1 MMSPRA
7 PISAAWR
14 FCRLILSHAVGR
26 VPRLFLLVLIV
37 CGTVTVGRGP
47 GYAADEGISFRE
59 FLAETPWIRHVVYRR
74 SLSYERVHA
83 ADRPGAPEEL
93 LPRLHVLGEYEGA
106 WQPKGWYLRCFMDIL
121 YPLYSAKAGWLF
133 TNVPEPGLEYVIGA
147 NEEYQWRISP
157 RHAVVTIDPLPGRP
171 GHVGSM
177 GVVHAYYESQLRRML
192 RLGLD
197 LMGLGRLAWQ
207 DERRFTV
214 EPSVLTGVYKWPNP
228 GGRGEIVRLDEL
240 GRPLEV
246 VYQVRGSAPDTPP
259 VRVLYSYKEGVR
271 FPPHGIL
278 VFEEVPGEG
287 LVVHTNYIDELVV
300 GLDPQAP
307 RGYYPEQFRST
318 RVPLSRLLVWSNLTR
333 YEITRD
339 GQWIEAP
346 TPAYEPLPEEVSS
359 RFLRNLLFGV
369 VMLGL
374 LAAGWMWWR
383 FRRVATD
390 RSGKSAPS

>member
-1 MMSPRA
+1 
-7 PISAAWR
+7 
-14 FCRLILSHAVGR
+14 
-26 VPRLFLLVLIV
+26 
-37 CGTVTVGRGP
+37 
-47 GYAADEGISFRE
+47 
-59 FLAETPWIRHVVYRR
+59 
-74 SLSYERVHA
+74 
-83 ADRPGAPEEL
+83 
-93 LPRLHVLGEYEGA
+93 
-106 WQPKGWYLRCFMDIL
+106 
-121 YPLYSAKAGWLF
+121 
-133 TNVPEPGLEYVIGA
+133 
-147 NEEYQWRISP
+147 
-157 RHAVVTIDPLPGRP
+157 
-171 GHVGSM
+171 
-177 GVVHAYYESQLRRML
+177 ML

-214 EPSVLTGVYKWPNP
+214 EPSVLTGAYKWPNP

-259 VRVLYSYKEGVR
+259 VRVLYSYKEGVQ

-346 TPAYEPLPEEVSS
+346 APAYEPLPEEVSS

-374 LAAGWMWWR
+374 LAAGWMWWH

-390 RSGKSAPS
+390 RSGKSALS